1 MTSAEADVLILGA
14 GAAGLVTALNARAR
28 QVMVVTPDRGDGS
41 SAASDLAQGGMA
53 AAVGPTDSPQLHLQ
67 DTLRAGGEGVDVAA
81 ARLVCDEAA
90 AAATYLESLGVRFA
104 RDDQGWAPH
113 MEAAHSRARV
123 LHVDGDATGAAIM
136 HSLRQA
142 AAAAS
147 HVETL
152 RRMRAA
158 RLLMNDDGVNGVVV
172 VDEEGRA
179 TAIRARAVVIATGGI
194 GGLFARSTN
203 PVGACGDG
211 VAMALAA
218 GARSEALEFVQFH
231 PTALDVEARP
241 LPLLTEALRGAGAK
255 LVDQDGVGIMAGI
268 HPLAELAPRDVV
280 SRAVYAAQ
288 SAGRRVRLD
297 ATRLD
302 GCDVEQA
309 FPSAYRIC
317 RIHGIDPHREPI
329 PVTPAVHYHM
339 GGVAV
344 DLEGRTSLP
353 GLWAVGE
360 AACTGMHGAN
370 RLASNSLLEAVVFGR
385 RLGQVLSRERLG
397 AAAPGRVAHIEQTIL
412 PQEEPGRTLREV
424 MWRCMG
430 VVRSTAGLA
439 EGLEIV
445 ARLRKTV
452 PAAALLDQARLLL
465 AEHMLLAATR
475 RTTSCGAHYRRRITG
490 AGPGNRDN

>member
-1 MTSAEADVLILGA
+1 MTSADADVLILGA

-28 QVMVVTPDRGDGS
+28 RVMIITPDRGDGS
-41 SAASDLAQGGMA
+41 TTASDLAQGGMA
-53 AAVGPTDSPQLHLQ
+53 AAVGPSDSPLLHLQ
-67 DTLRAGGEGVDVAA
+67 DTVRAGGEGVDVAA
-81 ARLVCDEAA
+81 ARLVCHEAA
-90 AAATYLESLGVRFA
+90 AAAAYLESLGVRFA
-104 RDDQGWAPH
+104 RDDHGWAPH
-113 MEAAHSRARV
+113 TEAAHSRARV

-136 HSLRQA
+136 HALRHA
-142 AAAAS
+142 AAVAP
-147 HVETL
+147 HVEVMHCT
-152 RRMRAA
+152 RAV
-158 RLLMNDDGVNGVVV
+158 RLLTDADGVCGVAVV
-172 VDEEGRA
+172 SEDGA
-179 TAIRARAVVIATGGI
+179 TTAIGARAVVIATGGV

-218 GARSEALEFVQFH
+218 GARCDALEFVQFH

-255 LVDQDGVGIMAGI
+255 LVDENGVGIMAGI

-288 SAGRRVRLD
+288 SAGRHVKLD

-302 GCDVEQA
+302 GCDVERA
-309 FPSAYRIC
+309 FPSAYRMC
-317 RIHGIDPHREPI
+317 RVHGIDPRREPI

-370 RLASNSLLEAVVFGR
+370 RLASNSLLEAVVFGQ
-385 RLGQVLSRERLG
+385 RLGHVLSRERLCTV
-397 AAAPGRVAHIEQTIL
+397 APRRALQVEQAML
-412 PQEEPGRTLREV
+412 PQEEPGRTLRDV

-430 VVRSTAGLA
+430 VVRCGSGLA

-445 ARLRKTV
+445 ARLREAA
-452 PAAALLDQARLLL
+452 PAAAFLDQARLLL
-465 AEHMLLAATR
+465 AEHMLLAALR
-475 RTTSCGAHYRRRITG
+475 RTASCGAHYRSDTV
-490 AGPGNRDN
+490 PGIGIAASA